1 MSVLEPDIS
10 TSCYY
15 YFMIMEKDKVP
26 MRFKQIPLEIIT
38 RSPRA
43 ASCQLLTKASHSNVT
58 AIFSS

>member
-1 MSVLEPDIS
+1 
-10 TSCYY
+10 
-15 YFMIMEKDKVP
+15 MIMEKDKGP

-38 RSPRA
+38 RSSRA